1 MSFSYSRFGNK
12 YLKSEIE
19 KTDEIY
25 HEELKK
31 MYSKVKCADCSNE
44 YASWATLKRG
54 LFICMNCA
62 QILRADSSNKIKSCM
77 GSYFWHRDEIEVMR
91 ENNKC

>member
-19 KTDEIY
+19 KTDEMY

-31 MYSKVKCADCSNE
+31 MYSKVKCADCPNE
-44 YASWATLKRG
+44 YASWATLKEDY
-54 LFICMNCA
+54 LSVWIVLKYYVLIH
-62 QILRADSSNKIKSCM
+62 QIK
-77 GSYFWHRDEIEVMR
+77 
-91 ENNKC
+91 